1 MPEFVIDAV
10 ELDLG
15 RHRLTVR
22 DEDHCS
28 SEYFFRRVR
37 TRPNNPTRSTG

>member
-1 MPEFVIDAV
+1 MPEIVIDAV

-22 DEDHCS
+22 DEGHCS
-28 SEYFFRRVR
+28 SEYFFWRVH
-37 TRPNNPTRSTG
+37 TRPNHPT